1 MGGQPLLK
9 TFLKEQGVFF
19 RVDEPLCKH
28 GTWRIGGPADFLVE
42 PVSWEQVAAV
52 LDRARQEGMPTVVI
66 GKGSN
71 LLFDDAGVRGV
82 AIKIGRP
89 LASLTIEGSTVRAGS
104 GISASRLARAV
115 GLRGL
120 SDLEHI
126 VGIPGTLGGLV
137 LMNGG
142 SLRKGIGDSIVE
154 VKTLDRQG
162 DVRTYA
168 HHECD
173 FAYRH
178 SRFQGSGQIVTE
190 VTMEL
195 TPGDRDSIMTTMLA
209 ILRQRRAKLPLTW
222 PNCGSVF
229 KSDPRIYGTHG
240 PPGKIVEEL
249 GFKGAAVGDAVV
261 SDKHANFIIN
271 RGRATARDVTAL
283 IDLIRQR
290 AVERFGIH
298 LECEVQFVPS
308 TGAVRALQRLRSQRR
323 FKPYQ
328 KATLS

>member
-1 MGGQPLLK
+1 LLK
-9 TFLKEQGVFF
+9 TFLKEQGVYH

-42 PVSWEQVAAV
+42 PESWEQVAAV
-52 LDRARQEGMPTVVI
+52 LDRARREGIPAVVI

-71 LLFDDAGVRGV
+71 LLFDDAGFRGV
-82 AIKIGRP
+82 AIKIGRS
-89 LASLTIEGSTVRAGS
+89 LASLSIEGSTVRAGS

-115 GLRGL
+115 GLAGL
-120 SDLEHI
+120 SGLEHI

-162 DVRTYA
+162 EVRTYA

-178 SRFQGSGQIVTE
+178 SRFQGSGEIVTE
-190 VTMEL
+190 VTMGL
-195 TPGDRDSIMTTMLA
+195 TSGDRDSILRTMLA
-209 ILRQRRAKLPLTW
+209 ILRERRAKLPLTW

-229 KSDPRIYGTHG
+229 KNDPHIYRTFG
-240 PPGKIVEEL
+240 PPGKIVEDL
-249 GFKGAAVGDAVV
+249 GFKGTAVGDAVV

-271 RGRATARDVTAL
+271 RGDAKARDVTEL
-283 IDLIRQR
+283 IGLIRQR
-290 AVERFGIH
+290 AAERLGID
-298 LECEVQFVPS
+298 LECEVQFVES
-308 TGAVRALQRLRSQRR
+308 TGAVRAL
-323 FKPYQ
+323 
-328 KATLS
+328 